1 MDAVLSVHETLDTPV
16 RYRPEVLVVGG
27 GYGGIAAALAAARL
41 GRRVLL
47 AERSFLLGGLG
58 TAGLVTYYLPICDG
72 TGRQVS
78 FGLAEELLRLAVAE
92 YYDGGNGADWLLHRA
107 PDRKTRAAGGR
118 FEVKY
123 NPQLF
128 AVAAEEAL
136 LAAGVGI
143 LYGVSAVAAETEG
156 ERITAVMME
165 GKGGRFAVAPGM
177 VVDAS
182 GDCDV
187 AYFAGLPTV
196 NYAPGNHLAAWYYH
210 TGGGAYTLKMM
221 GMVDQTEEQKRAN
234 PYSELSFRA
243 FSGLTAEELSE
254 MTCLSHASVLRDV
267 RLHRKTDPAYEPA
280 TIATIP
286 QVRMTRRLAGARTL
300 DEGEAHTYMA
310 GSVGM
315 VSDWRR
321 RGPLWEVP
329 YGTLYSPACANL
341 TVAGRCTSV
350 TDALWDVMRVI
361 PCCSVTG
368 QAAGTAAALA
378 LGGDVRT
385 LPLTDLQAALTAGGV
400 VLHESDLT
408 ED

>member
-1 MDAVLSVHETLDTPV
+1 M
-16 RYRPEVLVVGG
+16 
-27 GYGGIAAALAAARL
+27 
-41 GRRVLL
+41 
-47 AERSFLLGGLG
+47 LGGLG
-58 TAGLVTYYLPICDG
+58 TAGLVTFYLPICDG

-78 FGLAEELLRLAVAE
+78 FGLAEELLRLTVAE
-92 YYDGGNGADWLLHRA
+92 HYDGGKGADWLLHPA
-107 PDRKTRAAGGR
+107 PDRGTRAAGGR
-118 FEVKY
+118 FEVQY

-128 AVAAEEAL
+128 AVAAEETL
-136 LAAGVGI
+136 LAAGVEI
-143 LYGVSAVAAETEG
+143 LYGVNAVAAGTEG
-156 ERITAVMME
+156 DRITAVMME
-165 GKGGRFAVAPGM
+165 GKGGRFAVAPGT

-210 TGGGAYTLKMM
+210 NGGGGYTLKMM
-221 GMVDQTEEQKRAN
+221 GMVDQTEEEKRNN
-234 PYSELSFRA
+234 PYSELSSRA
-243 FSGLTAEELSE
+243 FSGLTEEDLSE
-254 MTCLSHASVLRDV
+254 MTRLSHASVLRDV
-267 RLHRKTDPAYEPA
+267 RLLKKADPAYEPL

-286 QVRMTRRLAGARTL
+286 QVRMTRRLAGAYTL
-300 DEGEAHTYMA
+300 DEGEAHTPMA
-310 GSVGM
+310 DSVGM

-378 LGGDVRT
+378 EDVRT
-385 LPLTDLQAALTAGGV
+385 LPLSDLQAALTARGV
-400 VLHESDLT
+400 VLHESDLQA
-408 ED
+408 D